1 MRRDGDELSK
11 PRAIDF
17 AVIFPGEEKASEF
30 ANHFETLGY
39 IVEKNPVDDRAEYPW
54 DVHVATV
61 MAPTF
66 DGIRN
71 FESTLDAIAQPL
83 GGRNDG
89 WGCFAIKE
97 DEAAG
102 VTDLSKIEFPEEFRE
117 GARNA
122 VTTCLRIQPEE
133 KVTLITDEACI
144 TIAAS
149 LAAELDKRGCTWNA
163 FVLEQIAPRPL
174 NGMPR
179 EVLDDM
185 ETSQVSIFAVQV
197 QPNEL
202 RSRMDMTDVVNR
214 RHMRHAHMVNITPEV
229 MVEGMRADFNA
240 VDRLSQV
247 VLDKVRKASYVR
259 ATTPAGTNIRA
270 ELNPA
275 YKWFKTSGIISPEK
289 WGNLPGGEC
298 FTAPGEVNGTFVVDG
313 VVGDFLCARYG
324 ILRET
329 PLTIEIAANRI
340 TSVASENKELEREFW
355 SYTHTDE
362 NSDRV
367 GEFAIGTNIGVS
379 RVIGNILQDE
389 KFPGIHIAF
398 GDPYG
403 AHTGAPWKSTTHIDV
418 VGLEFSIW
426 LGGPDGEEQI
436 MRDGKFLVHG

>member
-1 MRRDGDELSK
+1 M
-11 PRAIDF
+11 
-17 AVIFPGEEKASEF
+17 VGEEMKTLDQQQSAGIVAVPETAPVAKPQVGTNLRTVAFPAEF
-30 ANHFETLGY
+30 A
-39 IVEKNPVDDRAEYPW
+39 D
-54 DVHVATV
+54 
-61 MAPTF
+61 
-66 DGIRN
+66 
-71 FESTLDAIAQPL
+71 
-83 GGRNDG
+83 
-89 WGCFAIKE
+89 
-97 DEAAG
+97 
-102 VTDLSKIEFPEEFRE
+102 

-122 VTTCLRIQPEE
+122 VVTCLKIQPNE
-133 KVTLITDEACI
+133 KVTLITDESCLE
-144 TIAAS
+144 IAAS
-149 LAAELDKRGCTWNA
+149 LASELDRTGCEWNA

-174 NGMPR
+174 VGMPKA
-179 EVLDDM
+179 VLADM
-185 ETSQVSIFAVQV
+185 ESSQVSIFAVQV

-247 VLDKVRKASYVR
+247 VLDKVRKATYVR
-259 ATTPAGTNIRA
+259 ATTAAGTDIRA
-270 ELNPA
+270 ELNPD

-298 FTAPGEVNGTFVVDG
+298 FTAPGEVNGVFVVDG

-324 ILRET
+324 ILRDT
-329 PLTIEIAANRI
+329 PLTVKISANRI
-340 TSVASENKELEREFW
+340 TSVSCANKDLEREFW

-379 RVIGNILQDE
+379 KVIGNILQDE

-418 VGLEFSIW
+418 VGLSFNIW
-426 LGGPDGEEQI
+426 LGGSDGEEQI
-436 MRDGKFLVHG
+436 MREGKFLVAA